1 MVNSLRVVLDTNIW
15 VSAFFWEG
23 IEREIVRRCE
33 EGVLKSITSPDI
45 LDELRRVLAQKFEV
59 PKDKI
64 SEYTRDI
71 LLASEVV
78 FPVGEVKVIKEDPPD
93 NVILKTAYLGKADR
107 IISGDKHLLN
117 LKQFENI
124 AIKKAGVL

>member
-1 MVNSLRVVLDTNIW
+1 MRVVVDTNIW

-59 PKDKI
+59 PNAKI
-64 SEYTRDI
+64 SEYTRGI

-78 FPVGEVKVIKEDPPD
+78 FPVGEVTVIKEDPPD
-93 NVILKTAYLGKADR
+93 NVILETAYLGKADR

-117 LKQFENI
+117 
-124 AIKKAGVL
+124 